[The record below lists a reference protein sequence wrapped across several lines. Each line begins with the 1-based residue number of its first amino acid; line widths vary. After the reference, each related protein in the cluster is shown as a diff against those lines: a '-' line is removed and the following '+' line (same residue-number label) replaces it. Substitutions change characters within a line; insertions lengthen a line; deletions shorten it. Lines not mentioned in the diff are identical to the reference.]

1 MSILTKIDSIP
12 VFTKKSEALAWAR
25 LNGFIG
31 CDKYTYLGQ
40 MGYMPAKARAGSAYS
55 KIYTKTI
62 TVDVNYID
70 TEELVTNPSENG
82 VIMNQDTT
90 FDRYQDPGS
99 QDVQDDTGGDD
110 TGGGEGGESETGGG
124 Y

>member
-70 TEELVTNPSENG
+70 KMFKMILGEMILEEGKVVKVKQEVDIKN
-82 VIMNQDTT
+82 
-90 FDRYQDPGS
+90 
-99 QDVQDDTGGDD
+99 
-110 TGGGEGGESETGGG
+110 
-124 Y
+124 